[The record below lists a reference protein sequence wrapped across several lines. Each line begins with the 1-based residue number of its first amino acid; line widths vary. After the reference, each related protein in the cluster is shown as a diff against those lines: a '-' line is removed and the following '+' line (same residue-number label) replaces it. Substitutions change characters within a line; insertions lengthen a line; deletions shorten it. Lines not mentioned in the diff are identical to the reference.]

1 MNNSIVETQTKHVT
15 PVVEFNREQIEL
27 IKTQIAKGASDD
39 ELKLFMNQC
48 KRTGLDPFTRQ
59 IYSIQR
65 RRKNRDG
72 SWESYMTT
80 QVSIDGFRLIAE
92 RSGKYA
98 GQVGPF
104 WCGEDGV
111 WKEVWLANTAPSA
124 AKVGVVRKD
133 FAEPLWGVARWNS
146 YAQDNNMWNRMPD
159 VMIAKVAEALA
170 LRKAF
175 PQDLSGLYTSEEMPS
190 SEEAP
195 REVAP
200 KPVSQTTTAT
210 NSLMTDTIDS
220 TQTQKITPATE
231 LHGATIDELKA
242 EVRKI
247 YAKNGWNTQQFT
259 EILIGAFSKE
269 HANDLTVAELR
280 ALIEDYS

>member
-1 MNNSIVETQTKHVT
+1 MNNSIVETQTKHVA

-175 PQDLSGLYTSEEMPS
+175 PQDLSGLYTSDELPAT
-190 SEEAP
+190 EEAP
-195 REVAP
+195 REVTP
-200 KPVSQTTTAT
+200 KPINTIPIQTLTSTSET
-210 NSLMTDTIDS
+210 
-220 TQTQKITPATE
+220 TQTPTQSSTLDLST
-231 LHGATIDELKA
+231 ATIDELKA

-259 EILIGAFSKE
+259 EILLGAFGKE
-269 HANDLTVAELR
+269 HANDLTVAELK